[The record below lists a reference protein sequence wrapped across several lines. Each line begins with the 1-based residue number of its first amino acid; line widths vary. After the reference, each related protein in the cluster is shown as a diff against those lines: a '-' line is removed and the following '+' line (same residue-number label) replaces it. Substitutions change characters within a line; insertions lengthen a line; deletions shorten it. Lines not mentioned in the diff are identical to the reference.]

1 MSLRPDDDHR
11 RSSAAREMSGTS
23 PGAALAHVGGS
34 TMLVLSFL
42 ALIPGFLP
50 AFVLG
55 AALALA
61 LLVPMLAI
69 AAVSSLLLLPIL
81 AVRRLTRHYSSGNVR
96 RNSSPEREG
105 FRTPTDE
112 IVDSLSLVAGD
123 PALRSAMN
131 KQIQEIRSLP
141 QTLPP
146 PPLSTKRNSDWDHKR

>member
-11 RSSAAREMSGTS
+11 RSSAAGEMSGTS
-23 PGAALAHVGGS
+23 PGAALGHVGGA

-61 LLVPMLAI
+61 LLVPMIAI
-69 AAVSSLLLLPIL
+69 AAVSSLVLLPIL
-81 AVRRLTRHYSSGNVR
+81 AVHRLIRHYRSRNVR
-96 RNSSPEREG
+96 RKSSSPAREEC
-105 FRTPTDE
+105 RAPAAE
-112 IVDSLSLVAGD
+112 IADSFSLGGD
-123 PALRSAMN
+123 PALHSALN

-146 PPLSTKRNSDWDHKR
+146 PPLSTKRNSDWDHNR